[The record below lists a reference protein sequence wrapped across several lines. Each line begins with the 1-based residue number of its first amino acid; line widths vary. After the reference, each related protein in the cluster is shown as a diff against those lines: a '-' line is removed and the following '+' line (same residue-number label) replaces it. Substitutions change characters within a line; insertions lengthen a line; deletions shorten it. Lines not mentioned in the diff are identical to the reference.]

1 MFITILSLVLG
12 SGYFLLMSFISLALG
27 KLKRYREKYFPFI
40 SVVVAARN
48 EEKNIEILLKS
59 LSDLKH
65 DSTMFEIILVDDDSI
80 DNTRSIMEKYS
91 SEHNNWNVL
100 YHRKSSGSLKGKKGA
115 LALGIENSKGEIILT
130 TDADC
135 FVPENWIKSMIGCFK
150 PDVGMVLGHSPV
162 RRQKGFFNI
171 LQRFDTIC
179 ESAIAA
185 ASSYINKP
193 THSNGRNLAFR
204 KKTFLEVGGYNKI
217 SQISTGDDFF
227 LSKIIST
234 ATKWK
239 FIYNTDP
246 NSFVTTKPER
256 FGKKYIHQQ
265 LRRNSKAFYLTLP
278 LFIVASWIFIFHVF
292 LGILLFSIPISI
304 LFWIL
309 LGIKFIFELFPV
321 AISAKIFNQKDLLK
335 YFPLLWI
342 IYPVIFLGTQ
352 LLGSLQFYRWK

>member
-1 MFITILSLVLG
+1 VFITILSLVLG
-12 SGYFLLMSFISLALG
+12 VGYFLLMSFISLALG
-27 KLKRYREKYFPFI
+27 KLKRYRVKYFPFI
-40 SVVVAARN
+40 SIVVAARN
-48 EEKNIEILLKS
+48 EEENIEILLNS

-65 DSTMFEIILVDDDSI
+65 DSAMFEIILVDDDSS

-91 SEHNNWNVL
+91 SEHNNWYVL

-115 LALGIENSKGEIILT
+115 MALGIENSKGEIILT

-179 ESAIAA
+179 ESAVAA
-185 ASSYINKP
+185 ASCYLNKP

-234 ATKWK
+234 STKWK

-278 LFIVASWIFIFHVF
+278 LFIVASWIFLFHAALVA
-292 LGILLFSIPISI
+292 LLFTKTGCCI
-304 LFWIL
+304 FFVL
-309 LGIKFIFELFPV
+309 LGLKFSSEFIPV
-321 AISAKIFNQKDLLK
+321 IISANKFNQKDLLK

-342 IYPVIFLGTQ
+342 IYPVFIITFAV
-352 LLGSLQFYRWK
+352 LGSLQFYRWK